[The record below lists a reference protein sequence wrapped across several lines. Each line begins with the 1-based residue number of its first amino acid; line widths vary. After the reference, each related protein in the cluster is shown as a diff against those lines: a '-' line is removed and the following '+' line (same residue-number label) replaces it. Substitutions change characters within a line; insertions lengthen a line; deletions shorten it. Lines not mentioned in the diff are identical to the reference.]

1 MAQKRFDYLTGMFHV
16 NMHIDS
22 ELWRQLSVRAAER
35 GITKRE
41 AVETALREWLKN
53 SARPEPLKRGKKK
66 EVLQCRTKRFMLGR
80 GSPDFRGGRKLG
92 GDSLSGI
99 IAEALRRFVDVK
111 RAELWRCRST
121 CCM

>member
-53 SARPEPLKRGKKK
+53 PARPAPLKRGT
-66 EVLQCRTKRFMLGR
+66 TKIR
-80 GSPDFRGGRKLG
+80 GKQN
-92 GDSLSGI
+92 
-99 IAEALRRFVDVK
+99 A
-111 RAELWRCRST
+111 
-121 CCM
+121 